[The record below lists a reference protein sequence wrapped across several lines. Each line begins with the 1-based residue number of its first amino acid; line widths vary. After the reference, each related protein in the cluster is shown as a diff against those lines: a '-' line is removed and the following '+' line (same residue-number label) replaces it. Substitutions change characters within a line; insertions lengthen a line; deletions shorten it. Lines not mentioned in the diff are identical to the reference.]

1 MSQQGPIL
9 VVSTARRP
17 SFAATLDLGRL
28 FPVVET
34 EWADAVRAV
43 EQVQP
48 AAVLAATSD
57 TDAAGLA
64 ELAARVAARQPY
76 LPLISV
82 DPRVPH
88 PDNVIPFFQS
98 QTSQT
103 PDGGSDR
110 LVARL
115 RAALRV
121 RSLHATV
128 MRRLVPA
135 TPMALSHIDPAR
147 DATVLL
153 IGRGGAYPT
162 LSVALGERTG
172 VVGALSIEAAA
183 KHLNVRDIDGIVLG
197 EGFSPRVVDA
207 FLTVLTEDARFRN
220 LPVVVTADDL
230 APAYDLPNLEIV
242 SDDSAQV
249 VSTVLPLIRQHA
261 FEAHLSRTLKA
272 IDADGLI
279 DARTGLLTP
288 EAFERDFAS
297 AIYQTQQRGGGL
309 SVARFAFDPG
319 TSPRAVRR
327 RADHQPPDAAN
338 GFRRRAGGRLG
349 GRGRRRYRSEHR
361 PHRRTAAV
369 QRDAP
374 YLARQARHTGGTGCD
389 GRNPGVEGF
398 REVAAGVVR
407 ERRGSPRRVVIV
419 LSTSLIKT
427 RFRCHCRP
435 RTPRSLQA
443 ILKLAC
449 KAFDFP

>member
-17 SFAATLDLGRL
+17 SFAATLDLARL

-34 EWADAVRAV
+34 EWADAAHAV

-57 TDAAGLA
+57 TDEAGLV

-82 DPRVPH
+82 DPQAPH

-98 QTSQT
+98 Q
-103 PDGGSDR
+103 GGSSDR

-128 MRRLVPA
+128 MRRLEPA
-135 TPMALSHIDPAR
+135 TPMALAHIDPTR

-197 EGFSPRVVDA
+197 EGFSARVIDA

-220 LPVVVTADDL
+220 LPVVVTAGDL
-230 APAYDLPNLEIV
+230 ARTYDLPNLEVV
-242 SDDSAQV
+242 SDDVVQV
-249 VSTVLPLIRQHA
+249 VATALPLIRQHA

-279 DARTGLLTP
+279 DARTGLLTR

-309 SVARFAFDPG
+309 SVARFAFDPEH
-319 TSPRAVRR
+319 PRAQFDGARIISRLMRQMDFGAAQEDGSVVVVFAETDLKTAHTIARR
-327 RADHQPPDAAN
+327 LSSVMRHTSHGQRDE
-338 GFRRRAGGRLG
+338 
-349 GRGRRRYRSEHR
+349 RSEPTVTVATLLPNDSAKSLRSRLQEEAHR
-361 PHRRTAAV
+361 AA
-369 QRDAP
+369 
-374 YLARQARHTGGTGCD
+374 
-389 GRNPGVEGF
+389 
-398 REVAAGVVR
+398 
-407 ERRGSPRRVVIV
+407 S
-419 LSTSLIKT
+419 
-427 RFRCHCRP
+427 
-435 RTPRSLQA
+435 
-443 ILKLAC
+443 
-449 KAFDFP
+449 

>member
-17 SFAATLDLGRL
+17 SFAATLDIGRL

-64 ELAARVAARQPY
+64 ELAVRVAARQPY

-82 DPRVPH
+82 NPQVAH
-88 PDNVIPFFQS
+88 PDNVIPFFQNRIPQP

-103 PDGGSDR
+103 QVSPTQGGSDR

-135 TPMALSHIDPAR
+135 APMALSHIDPAR
-147 DATVLL
+147 EATVLL

-197 EGFSPRVVDA
+197 EGFSPRVIDA

-220 LPVVVTADDL
+220 LPIVLTGGDL
-230 APAYDLPNLEIV
+230 APAYDLPNLEVV
-242 SDDSAQV
+242 SDDAARV
-249 VSTVLPLIRQHA
+249 VATALPLIRQHA

-279 DARTGLLTP
+279 DARTGLLTR

-309 SVARFAFDPG
+309 SIARFAFDPEH
-319 TSPRAVRR
+319 PRAQFDGARIISRLMRQMDFGAADEDGSVVVVFAETDLKTAHTIARR
-327 RADHQPPDAAN
+327 LSSVMRHTSHGNRDA
-338 GFRRRAGGRLG
+338 
-349 GRGRRRYRSEHR
+349 RSEPTVTVATLLPNDSAKSLRSRLQEEAHR
-361 PHRRTAAV
+361 AA
-369 QRDAP
+369 
-374 YLARQARHTGGTGCD
+374 
-389 GRNPGVEGF
+389 
-398 REVAAGVVR
+398 
-407 ERRGSPRRVVIV
+407 S
-419 LSTSLIKT
+419 
-427 RFRCHCRP
+427 
-435 RTPRSLQA
+435 
-443 ILKLAC
+443 
-449 KAFDFP
+449 

>member
-17 SFAATLDLGRL
+17 SFAATLDVGRL

-48 AAVLAATSD
+48 AAVLAATAD
-57 TDAAGLA
+57 TDEAGLA

-76 LPLISV
+76 LPLIAV
-82 DPRVPH
+82 DPQVPH
-88 PDNVIPFFQS
+88 PDNVIAFFQS
-98 QTSQT
+98 QVSQT
-103 PDGGSDR
+103 QGGSDR

-135 TPMALSHIDPAR
+135 TSTALSHIDPAR

-197 EGFSPRVVDA
+197 EGFSPRVIDA

-220 LPVVVTADDL
+220 LPVIVTANDL

-242 SDDSAQV
+242 ADDAAQV
-249 VSTVLPLIRQHA
+249 VATALPLIRQHA

-279 DARTGLLTP
+279 DARTGLLTR

-309 SVARFAFDPG
+309 SVARFAFDPEH
-319 TSPRAVRR
+319 PRAQFDGARIISRLMRQMDFGAAQEDGSVVVVFAETDLKTAHTIARR
-327 RADHQPPDAAN
+327 LSSVMRHTSH
-338 GFRRRAGGRLG
+338 G
-349 GRGRRRYRSEHR
+349 
-361 PHRRTAAV
+361 T
-369 QRDAP
+369 RDARAEP
-374 YLARQARHTGGTGCD
+374 SVT
-389 GRNPGVEGF
+389 
-398 REVAAGVVR
+398 VATLLPNDSAK
-407 ERRGSPRRVVIV
+407 
-419 LSTSLIKT
+419 SL
-427 RFRCHCRP
+427 RMR
-435 RTPRSLQA
+435 LQEEA
-443 ILKLAC
+443 HRA
-449 KAFDFP
+449 AS